1 VCETYTQEE
10 IYKWNQGLWVMG
22 FFLLGLQFTHTD
34 IGPLQKF
41 TLTWKCIS
49 QMGLLGW
56 AVLLLMASVIGSILY
71 FDV

>member
-1 VCETYTQEE
+1 MCETYTQEE

-49 QMGLLGW
+49 QMGPLGW